1 MTGAIDYAMAGPLTR
16 IDAIHKPMLEDLPSD
31 PIEIC
36 RVVHDLVIQPSDA
49 KSSGVPAERF
59 AENQHR
65 PVDKLIG
72 APWPSIQPR

>member
-31 PIEIC
+31 PVEIC

-72 APWPSIQPR
+72 ASWPSIQPR